1 MLELVASLLMGIWTE
16 STGWVTRQGGPS
28 PYFPY
33 FGGRILAERDLKMTR
48 DFFDIIADNGRNL
61 HYGQLVCRKCG
72 IRFPQTTYHCDVLIV
87 CKECDNQEELPIE
100 N

>member
-1 MLELVASLLMGIWTE
+1 
-16 STGWVTRQGGPS
+16 
-28 PYFPY
+28 
-33 FGGRILAERDLKMTR
+33 MTR

-72 IRFPQTTYHCDVLIV
+72 TRFPQTTYHCDVLIV